1 MKKVLLVEDDSVTRT
16 LLKRMIE
23 GFEYDVTEA
32 LNGKIAW
39 ETPCSGESFDLV
51 VTDIMMP
58 DMDGRE
64 LLHLMRVDDRF
75 YEIPVVIVS
84 GELDKN
90 MLSRIA
96 EEYPEYTRFQ
106 EKPVNKAA
114 LYNAISS
121 LEDPLS

>member
-1 MKKVLLVEDDSVTRT
+1 MKKVLLVEDDSVTRA
-16 LLKRMIE
+16 LLKKMIQS
-23 GFEYDVTEA
+23 FEYDVTEA
-32 LNGKIAW
+32 VNGKIAW
-39 ETPCSGESFDLV
+39 ETLCSGEEFDLV

-64 LLHLMRVDDRF
+64 LLHLIRIDDRF

-84 GELDKN
+84 GELDSS

-96 EEYPEYTRFQ
+96 EEYPEHTRFQ
-106 EKPVNKAA
+106 EKPVNKVA
-114 LYNAISS
+114 LFNAISS

>member
-1 MKKVLLVEDDSVTRT
+1 MKRALLVEDDSVTRAMI
-16 LLKRMIE
+16 KKMIE

-32 LNGKIAW
+32 VNGKIAW
-39 ETPCSGESFDLV
+39 EILCSEESFDVV

-75 YEIPVVIVS
+75 FDLPVVIVS
-84 GELDKN
+84 GELDCE

-96 EEYPEYTRFQ
+96 NEYPEYTTFQ
-106 EKPVNKAA
+106 QKPVSKAD

-121 LEDPLS
+121 FESV

>member
-1 MKKVLLVEDDSVTRT
+1 MKRALLVEDDSVTRAMI
-16 LLKRMIE
+16 KKMIE

-32 LNGKIAW
+32 VNGKIAW
-39 ETPCSGESFDLV
+39 EILCSEESFDVV

-75 YEIPVVIVS
+75 FDLPVVIVS
-84 GELDKN
+84 GELDCE

-96 EEYPEYTRFQ
+96 NEYPEYTTFQ
-106 EKPVNKAA
+106 QKPVSKAD

-121 LEDPLS
+121 FECV

>member
-1 MKKVLLVEDDSVTRT
+1 MKRALLVEDDSVTRAMI
-16 LLKRMIE
+16 KKMIE

-32 LNGKIAW
+32 VNGKIAW
-39 ETPCSGESFDLV
+39 EILCSEESFDVV

-75 YEIPVVIVS
+75 FDLPVVIVS
-84 GELDKN
+84 GELDRE

-96 EEYPEYTRFQ
+96 NEYPEYTTFQ
-106 EKPVNKAA
+106 QKPVSKAD

-121 LEDPLS
+121 FESV

>member
-1 MKKVLLVEDDSVTRT
+1 MKRALLVEDDSVTRAMI
-16 LLKRMIE
+16 KKMIE

-32 LNGKIAW
+32 VNGKIAW
-39 ETPCSGESFDLV
+39 EILCSEESFDVV

-75 YEIPVVIVS
+75 FDLPVVIVS
-84 GELDKN
+84 GELDLE

-96 EEYPEYTRFQ
+96 NEYPEYTRFQ
-106 EKPVNKAA
+106 QKPVNKAD

-121 LEDPLS
+121 FESV